1 MMPLSKPRVIPASA
15 AIAVVGGVAMLAYT
29 ALTVTG
35 RPLPLAS
42 RVATADATAVAAS
55 TARPQAGEHA
65 VRVSAPGPREA
76 RRDAVHVEAPS
87 TRVGVD
93 KTRGKVRVEAPY
105 TNVKVD
111 PDRGRVRV
119 RAPYVN
125 LDVNW

>member
-1 MMPLSKPRVIPASA
+1 MMPFFKPRAMAASG
-15 AIAVVGGVAMLAYT
+15 AVVGAVAMLAYT
-29 ALTVTG
+29 ALNVTG
-35 RPLPLAS
+35 RPAPPPSQAAT
-42 RVATADATAVAAS
+42 VGETAAATAK
-55 TARPQAGEHA
+55 PHAGDRV
-65 VRVSAPGPREA
+65 VRVSAPGTREA
-76 RRDAVHVEAPS
+76 DRDTVRVQAPS

-105 TNVKVD
+105 TDVKVD